1 MSEGQ
6 TTIENQRQGWFASRG
21 ALAFFFAAL
30 LCGTVARLRTGLEMP
45 LWIDESFTATIA
57 TQPDFAGLVR

>member
-1 MSEGQ
+1 M
-6 TTIENQRQGWFASRG
+6 
-21 ALAFFFAAL
+21 AFFFAAL